1 MLSPVVGVTRGFHA
15 FPWGVRWLMRHKH
28 YFLLLFL
35 PLVIGI
41 AVTIGGWQWLGPQR
55 DALVTWAVGPEPQ
68 EFWRLTLYYV
78 TWGAVNI
85 MFLILTFV
93 SFLLLTSVLASPVF
107 EVVSMA
113 VEKDITGEPVPETS
127 LLQSLKLITVELK
140 KALFILT
147 VSTLLLFIPIINVI
161 SFVITAFLLGW
172 NFYDYPLARRGW
184 TFRQRFGFVLKH
196 FGSVTGFGLWLM
208 IPFVQIFLMPLAIV
222 GGTKL
227 NLDHLRNSNE
237 TARA

>member
-1 MLSPVVGVTRGFHA
+1 MFSPIVHVARGVHA
-15 FPWGVRWLMRHKH
+15 FPWGVQWLMRHKR
-28 YFLLLFL
+28 YFFLLFL
-35 PLVIGI
+35 PLVIGLG
-41 AVTIGGWQWLGPQR
+41 VTIAGWQWLGPQR
-55 DALVTWAVGPEPQ
+55 EAMVTWLMGPQPQ

-78 TWGAVNI
+78 TWAIVNI
-85 MFLILTFV
+85 MFLILSFV
-93 SFLLLTSVLASPVF
+93 SFLLLTNVLAAPVL

-161 SFVITAFLLGW
+161 SFVMTAFLLGW

-184 TFRQRFGFVLKH
+184 SFRQRIKFVFKH
-196 FGSVTGFGLWLM
+196 FWSVTGFGLWLM
-208 IPFVQIFLMPLAIV
+208 IPLIQIILMPLAIV

-227 NLDHLRNSNE
+227 NLDHLRNDKPAS
-237 TARA
+237 A